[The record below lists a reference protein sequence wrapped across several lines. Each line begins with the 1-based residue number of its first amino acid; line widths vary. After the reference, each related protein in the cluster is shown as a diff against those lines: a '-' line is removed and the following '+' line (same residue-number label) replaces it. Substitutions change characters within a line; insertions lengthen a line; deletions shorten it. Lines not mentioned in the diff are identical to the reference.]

1 MAALDSARIHG
12 DPKRFSVFFFLF
24 QYSAGAEKKKMR
36 RNRWLHLHINTRL
49 QAEQKRLARFLI
61 GSRRWV
67 GGGGAGPLRAS
78 FISTSGHNCTHAT
91 GR

>member
-67 GGGGAGPLRAS
+67 GGGGRRAPEGLLHLHLWS
-78 FISTSGHNCTHAT
+78 QLYS
-91 GR
+91 RYR

>member
-24 QYSAGAEKKKMR
+24 QYSAGAEKRKMR
-36 RNRWLHLHINTRL
+36 RNRWLHLHINT
-49 QAEQKRLARFLI
+49 AETT
-61 GSRRWV
+61 GSVSDREQTV
-67 GGGGAGPLRAS
+67 GWGGAGPLRAS